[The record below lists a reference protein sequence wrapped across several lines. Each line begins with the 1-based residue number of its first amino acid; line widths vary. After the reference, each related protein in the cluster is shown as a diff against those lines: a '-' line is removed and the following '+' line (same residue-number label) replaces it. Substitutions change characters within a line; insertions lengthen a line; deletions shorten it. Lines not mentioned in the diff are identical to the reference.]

1 MVRLTTICVMAATG
15 FVFGRWMT
23 LALLKDVLQP
33 LIVAISI
40 MAAALLVRLNRGM
53 PTLDWQSLEAAE
65 RKILTH
71 RVVELSRE
79 YMSVLALQFVT
90 LLVLLALSLIKEKTF
105 YGWASGPTVVLGA
118 LGALLGL
125 CISRMGYIVWRDTD
139 IAKLQKKLI
148 DDSADRQAI
157 EKASQ
162 DALTTV
168 NAIRSSGLRDHSK
181 PEITSWPD
189 NSGKA

>member
-1 MVRLTTICVMAATG
+1 VVRLLNICAMAVIG
-15 FVFGRWMT
+15 FAFSRWMT
-23 LALLKDVLQP
+23 LALLKDILQP

-53 PTLDWQSLEAAE
+53 PTLDWQSLEVAE
-65 RKILTH
+65 RKVLTH

-79 YMSVLALQFVT
+79 YMFVLALQFIT
-90 LLVLLALSLIKEKTF
+90 LVILLALSLTKDTAF
-105 YGWASGPTVVLGA
+105 NGWPYGPAVVLGA
-118 LGALLGL
+118 LGAVLGL
-125 CISRMGYIVWRDTD
+125 CISRMAYIVWRDTD
-139 IAKLQKKLI
+139 IVKLQKKLI

-168 NAIRSSGLRDHSK
+168 NAIRNSGLKDHSK
-181 PEITSWPD
+181 PEIR
-189 NSGKA
+189 

>member
-1 MVRLTTICVMAATG
+1 MAATG
-15 FVFGRWMT
+15 FIFVRWMT
-23 LALLKDVLQP
+23 FALLKDILQP

-53 PTLDWQSLEAAE
+53 PTLDWQSLEVAE

-79 YMSVLALQFVT
+79 YMSVLALQLAA
-90 LLVLLALSLIKEKTF
+90 LLVLLTLSLIKEKTF
-105 YGWASGPTVVLGA
+105 YGWPSGPTVILGMLGA
-118 LGALLGL
+118 LIGL

-139 IAKLQKKLI
+139 IVKLQKKLI

-168 NAIRSSGLRDHSK
+168 NAIRSSGLKDNSK

-189 NSGKA
+189 KGGKA

>member
-1 MVRLTTICVMAATG
+1 MAGLATICVMGAVG
-15 FVFGRWMT
+15 FIFSRWMT
-23 LALLKDVLQP
+23 FALLKEILQP

-53 PTLDWQSLEAAE
+53 PTLDWQSLEVAD
-65 RKILTH
+65 RKILTQ

-79 YMSVLALQFVT
+79 YMAVLALQLFT
-90 LLVLLALSLIKEKTF
+90 LIFMLVLILVKEKTF
-105 YGWASGPTVVLGA
+105 YGWVSGPSIVLGA
-118 LGALLGL
+118 LGALIGL
-125 CISRMGYIVWRDTD
+125 CLSRMAYIVWRDTD
-139 IAKLQKKLI
+139 IVKLQKKLI

-168 NAIRSSGLRDHSK
+168 NAIRGAGLKDHSR
-181 PEITSWPD
+181 PEIISWPD
-189 NSGKA
+189 SDKGK

>member
-1 MVRLTTICVMAATG
+1 MGVVGL
-15 FVFGRWMT
+15 VFCRWLT
-23 LALLKDVLQP
+23 LALLKDILQP

-53 PTLDWQSLEAAE
+53 PTLNWESLEVAE

-71 RVVELSRE
+71 RVVELSFE
-79 YMSVLALQFVT
+79 YMLALGLQFVT
-90 LLVLLALSLIKEKTF
+90 LILLLSLSLIKEKTF
-105 YGWASGPTVVLGA
+105 IGWPHGPAVVLGA
-118 LGALLGL
+118 LGLLLGL

-139 IAKLQKKLI
+139 IVKLQKKLI

-162 DALTTV
+162 DALVTV
-168 NAIRSSGLRDHSK
+168 NAIRNSGLKDNSK
-181 PEITSWPD
+181 IEKTAWPD
-189 NSGKA
+189 

>member
-1 MVRLTTICVMAATG
+1 MAAIG
-15 FVFGRWMT
+15 FIFGRWMT
-23 LALLKDVLQP
+23 LALLREILQP

-53 PTLDWQSLEAAE
+53 PTLDWQSLEASE

-79 YMSVLALQFVT
+79 YMAVLALQFVT
-90 LLVLLALSLIKEKTF
+90 LLILLTLSMIKEKTF
-105 YGWASGPTVVLGA
+105 YGWSSGPIVVLGA
-118 LGALLGL
+118 LGALIGL

-139 IAKLQKKLI
+139 IVRLQKKLI
-148 DDSADRQAI
+148 DDSAGRQTI

-168 NAIRSSGLRDHSK
+168 NAIRSSGLKDHSK
-181 PEITSWPD
+181 PEISPWPD
-189 NSGKA
+189 SNTKG

>member
-1 MVRLTTICVMAATG
+1 MAAIG
-15 FVFGRWMT
+15 FVFCRWMT
-23 LALLKDVLQP
+23 LALLKEILQP

-53 PTLDWQSLEAAE
+53 PTLDWKSLEVAE

-79 YMSVLALQFVT
+79 YISVLALQFVT
-90 LLVLLALSLIKEKTF
+90 LVILLALSLIKEKTF
-105 YGWASGPTVVLGA
+105 YGWPNGPAIVLGA

-125 CISRMGYIVWRDTD
+125 CVSRMGYIVWRDTD
-139 IAKLQKKLI
+139 IVKLQKKLI
-148 DDSADRQAI
+148 DDSADREAI

-168 NAIRSSGLRDHSK
+168 NAIRSSGLKDHSK
-181 PEITSWPD
+181 PEITAWPD
-189 NSGKA
+189 SGKG

>member
-1 MVRLTTICVMAATG
+1 MAVAG

-23 LALLKDVLQP
+23 LVLLKEILQP

-53 PTLDWQSLEAAE
+53 PTLDWQSLEASE
-65 RKILTH
+65 RKVLTQ
-71 RVVELSRE
+71 RVLELSRE
-79 YMSVLALQFVT
+79 YMSVLALQLVT
-90 LLVLLALSLIKEKTF
+90 LLILLTLSMVKQKTF
-105 YGWASGPTVVLGA
+105 YGWSGGPVVILGA
-118 LGALLGL
+118 LGALIGL

-139 IAKLQKKLI
+139 IVRLQKKLI

-168 NAIRSSGLRDHSK
+168 NAIRSSGLKDPSK

-189 NSGKA
+189 SSRG

>member
-1 MVRLTTICVMAATG
+1 MAAAG
-15 FVFGRWMT
+15 FIFGRWLT
-23 LALLKDVLQP
+23 LSLLKDILQP

-79 YMSVLALQFVT
+79 YMSVLALQFSA
-90 LLVLLALSLIKEKTF
+90 LMVLLALSLIKEKTF
-105 YGWASGPTVVLGA
+105 YGWPSGPTVVLA
-118 LGALLGL
+118 ILGALIGL
-125 CISRMGYIVWRDTD
+125 CVTRMGYIVWRDTD
-139 IAKLQKKLI
+139 IVKLQKKLI
-148 DDSADRQAI
+148 DDSADRQAV

-168 NAIRSSGLRDHSK
+168 NAIRSSGLKAHAK
-181 PEITSWPD
+181 PEVTSWPD
-189 NSGKA
+189 NSGKAEGP